1 MSNKPVPP
9 FHSEILPPG
18 GQLAADTFIAVVG
31 ELSQRQDVSVS
42 YADVMAGLIYATP
55 VILSLADDDE
65 AIRRMVRKF
74 RDYVGAEYFPTL
86 VMQWS
91 VFMKEMMEY
100 EAEHNEGDAN
110 DPLINTDLST
120 DPRFN

>member
-18 GQLAADTFIAVVG
+18 GQVAADTFVAIVG

-65 AIRRMVRKF
+65 AIRRMTARF
-74 RDYVGAEYFPTL
+74 QEYVGAEYFPTL

-91 VFMKEMMEY
+91 EFMKQMMVY
-100 EAEHNEGDAN
+100 EAETQTADPD
-110 DPLINTDLST
+110 DPLTHTDLST